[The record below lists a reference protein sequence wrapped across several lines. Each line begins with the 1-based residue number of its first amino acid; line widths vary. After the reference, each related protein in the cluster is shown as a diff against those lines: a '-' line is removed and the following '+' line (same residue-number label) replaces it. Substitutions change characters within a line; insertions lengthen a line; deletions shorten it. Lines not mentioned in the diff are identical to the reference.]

1 MKDLTTLTKAEL
13 IEMLNKKST
22 GNRKVE
28 VLELLQNGFDSIE
41 AISEELGIT
50 KKNVSSVLSALRKQG
65 HNIINLRIGGQSVL
79 QLMTEE
85 QMNFIQSKQV
95 SKED

>member
-13 IEMLNKKST
+13 IELLNKKST

-28 VLELLQNGFDSIE
+28 VLGLLQNGFDSIE
-41 AISEELGIT
+41 AISEELAIT

-85 QMNFIQSKQV
+85 QMDFIQSKQV